1 MEMLVGFDQS
11 IQDFPISND
20 VAYIDFKDVRRLDVT
35 YLRPDLSKVV

>member
-20 VAYIDFKDVRRLDVT
+20 VAYIN
-35 YLRPDLSKVV
+35 LRCKKTRCHLFTAGSE